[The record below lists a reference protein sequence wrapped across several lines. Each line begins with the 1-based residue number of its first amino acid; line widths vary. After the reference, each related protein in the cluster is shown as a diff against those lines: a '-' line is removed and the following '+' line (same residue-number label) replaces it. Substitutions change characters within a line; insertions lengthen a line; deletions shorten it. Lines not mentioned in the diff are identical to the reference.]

1 MPAVEIHRTTPDD
14 RERLRRIRL
23 AALADSPDA
32 FSGTLAEAAALPD
45 AEWRHRAT
53 PSTSSACFIAGE
65 GDTWIGMC
73 VVLVRAA
80 TELVSVWVDPS
91 HRRRG
96 VVTALLEA
104 AIEWCR
110 HQGHPELLVWV
121 NAANAPAIAAYE
133 KVGFRSTGV
142 SQPFPNRP
150 EQTEM
155 AMRVSVS
162 SHS

>member
-1 MPAVEIHRTTPDD
+1 MPAMEIHRTTPDD
-14 RERLRRIRL
+14 WERLRRIRL

-45 AEWRHRAT
+45 AEWRRRAT
-53 PSTSSACFIAGE
+53 PSSSSACFIAVADGS
-65 GDTWIGMC
+65 WIGMC
-73 VVLVRAA
+73 VVLMREA
-80 TELVSVWVDPS
+80 TELVSVWVEPS

-96 VVTALLEA
+96 AVTALLEA

-110 HQGHPELLVWV
+110 QHGHPDLLVWV
-121 NAANAPAIAAYE
+121 NAANVPAIAAYE
-133 KVGFRSTGV
+133 KAGFRPTGL

-150 EQTEM
+150 DLTEM
-155 AMRVSVS
+155 AMQVSIS